1 MKTFHFTTESAEET
15 ELLGIRLG
23 EKLRAGDV
31 VALSGDL
38 GAGKTRFTFG
48 IARALQVNDYITS
61 PTFTIVNEYLDARL
75 PLVHFDAYRLGDA
88 SELYEIGFDEYL
100 DRQGILVIE
109 WADLVKDA
117 LPVDTVYVEI
127 QRRDDISPTRRSITV
142 SVEKEE
148 ERFADFGN

>member
-38 GAGKTRFTFG
+38 GAGKTHFTFG

-75 PLVHFDAYRLGDA
+75 PLFHFDAYRLGDA

-100 DRQGILVIE
+100 DRQGIIVIE
-109 WADLVKDA
+109 WADLVKDV
-117 LPVDTVYVEI
+117 LPPDTVYVEI
-127 QRRDDISPTRRSITV
+127 QRRDDISPTRRSVTV